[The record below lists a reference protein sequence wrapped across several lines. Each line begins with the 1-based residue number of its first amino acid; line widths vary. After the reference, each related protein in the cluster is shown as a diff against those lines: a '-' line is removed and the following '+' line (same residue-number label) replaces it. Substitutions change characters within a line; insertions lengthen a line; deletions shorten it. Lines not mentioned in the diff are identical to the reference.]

1 MNEYLTNLNKIEFVV
16 TDACT
21 GRCKHCSQG
30 EHSARGAKID
40 GEIAADAVRRIAAE
54 YNITTVMVFGGEPL
68 LHLSAV
74 FAIMNAATKL
84 NIKRRQLITNGFF
97 ATDKKVIRETV
108 AGLFASGVNEILLSV
123 DAFHQETIPLDTV
136 MSFTKEVVAYGI
148 PMRLSPAWLVSREDE
163 NLYNEKTRKILA
175 EFSEMKIPV
184 GDGNVVF
191 SEGNA
196 IKYLNEYFTESLPE
210 NPYIEDPCQIK
221 CVSFAAN
228 GDVLGENVYKKDVGE
243 ILSGY
248 MPR

>member
-1 MNEYLTNLNKIEFVV
+1 MK
-16 TDACT
+16 
-21 GRCKHCSQG
+21 
-30 EHSARGAKID
+30 
-40 GEIAADAVRRIAAE
+40 EISNYINRKCNVE
-54 YNITTVMVFGGEPL
+54 YNPT
-68 LHLSAV
+68 
-74 FAIMNAATKL
+74 
-84 NIKRRQLITNGFF
+84 
-97 ATDKKVIRETV
+97 
-108 AGLFASGVNEILLSV
+108 NEILLSV

-136 MSFTKEVVAYGI
+136 MSFAKEVVAYGI

-163 NLYNEKTRKILA
+163 NPYNEKTRKILA

-184 GDGNVVF
+184 GGGNVVF
-191 SEGNA
+191 PEGNA

-228 GDVLGENVYKKDVGE
+228 GDVLGENVYKKDIGE